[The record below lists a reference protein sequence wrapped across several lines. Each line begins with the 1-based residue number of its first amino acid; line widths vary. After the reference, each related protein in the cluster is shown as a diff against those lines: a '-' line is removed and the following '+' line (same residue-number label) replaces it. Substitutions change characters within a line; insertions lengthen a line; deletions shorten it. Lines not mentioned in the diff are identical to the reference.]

1 MLNYADRAA
10 FSSVLP
16 PLRNDLRLSD
26 TELGLLSSLFLWSYA
41 LAGPVAGIMADRYS
55 RSSLVIWSLVAWS
68 AITFLTGVT
77 NGLIMLIV
85 LRTGLGVSQSLY
97 LPAGLALIADTNYNV
112 FFFLFG
118 EGGCG
123 KSVYLH
129 VLVHLVGERN
139 CCCLPLASFGEK

>member
-1 MLNYADRAA
+1 MTWPGLISQPRWRILGFLCLAGMLNYADRAA

-16 PLRNDLRLSD
+16 PLRDDLRLSD

-97 LPAGLALIADTNYNV
+97 LPAGLALIG
-112 FFFLFG
+112 LW
-118 EGGCG
+118 G
-123 KSVYLH
+123 KI
-129 VLVHLVGERN
+129 RM
-139 CCCLPLASFGEK
+139 